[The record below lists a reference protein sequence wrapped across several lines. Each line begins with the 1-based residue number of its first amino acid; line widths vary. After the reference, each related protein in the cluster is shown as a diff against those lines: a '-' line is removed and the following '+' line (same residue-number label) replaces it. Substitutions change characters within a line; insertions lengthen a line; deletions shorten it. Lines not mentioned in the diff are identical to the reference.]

1 MRRDLVTIERFLL
14 DQQPAGAT
22 GDLTAL
28 LYDIALAGKLIASRT
43 RRAGLT
49 DLLGVTGTTNIQD
62 EEQKV
67 LDVYADEVFHELLTR
82 GGRVSALVS
91 EEQEEATFV
100 DGGGPYVLAYDP
112 LDGSSNIDSDV
123 SIGTIFGVLRSDEQL
138 RDTREDCLRP
148 GRDLVAAGYILYST
162 ATLLVYSAGDG
173 VHVFTLDPEVGEFL
187 LTDPDVRF
195 PHPPAYYSINYAV
208 AGRWD
213 EGVERY
219 VAWLDSDEAPLL
231 SQRYIG
237 SAVADF
243 HRNLI
248 HGGVFGYPA
257 DDDQP
262 HGKLR
267 LLYEAAPLAFLA
279 HQAGGYATDGRTDL
293 LDITPTELHQRTPIF
308 VGNDDLAREAEELV
322 GSGTD
327 PRFR

>member
-14 DQQPAGAT
+14 DQQPAQAT

-49 DLLGVTGTTNIQD
+49 DILGRAGTTNVQGED
-62 EEQKV
+62 QKV
-67 LDVYADEVFHELLTR
+67 LDVYADEVMHELLGR

-91 EEQEEATFV
+91 EEQEERTTIP
-100 DGGGPYVLAYDP
+100 DGGPYVVAYDP
-112 LDGSSNIDSDV
+112 LDGSSNIASDV
-123 SIGTIFGVLRSDEQL
+123 SIGTIFGVFRSEEDRRGTVQ
-138 RDTREDCLRP
+138 DCLRP

-173 VHVFTLDPEVGEFL
+173 VHVFTLDPGVGEFL
-187 LTDPDVRF
+187 LTDPDVRY
-195 PHPPAYYSINYAV
+195 PDEPAYYSINYAA
-208 AGRWD
+208 AGRWNRD
-213 EGVERY
+213 VERY
-219 VAWLDSDEAPLL
+219 VAWLDSDDPPVL

-257 DDDQP
+257 DDEQP
-262 HGKLR
+262 EGKLR
-267 LLYEAAPLAFLA
+267 LLYEAAPLAYLA
-279 HQAGGYATDGRTDL
+279 DQAGGYATDGLTAL
-293 LDITPTELHQRTPIF
+293 LDITPTELHQRTPVY
-308 VGNDDLAREAEELV
+308 VGDQGLARQAETLM
-322 GSGTD
+322 G
-327 PRFR
+327 PRV

>member
-1 MRRDLVTIERFLL
+1 MRRNLVTIERFIL
-14 DQQPAGAT
+14 DQQPAEAT
-22 GDLTAL
+22 GTLTAL
-28 LYDIALAGKLIASRT
+28 LYDLALCGKLIASRT

-49 DLLGVTGTTNIQD
+49 DLLGRAGTTNVQD

-67 LDVYADEVFHELLTR
+67 LDVYADDVMHELLSR

-91 EEQEEATFV
+91 EERTEHQIVA
-100 DGGGPYVLAYDP
+100 DGGPYVVACDP

-123 SIGTIFGVLRSDEQL
+123 SIGTIFGVFGSGEEDRG
-138 RDTREDCLRP
+138 TVEDCLRP
-148 GRDLVAAGYILYST
+148 GRDLAAAGYILYST

-187 LTDPDVRF
+187 LTDADLRYPEE
-195 PHPPAYYSINYAV
+195 PSYYSINYAA
-208 AGRWD
+208 AGRWS

-219 VAWLDSDEAPLL
+219 VAWLDSDEPPLL

-257 DDDQP
+257 DEAQP
-262 HGKLR
+262 DGKLR

-279 HQAGGYATDGRTDL
+279 AQAGGYATDGDTAI
-293 LDITPTELHQRTPIF
+293 LDIRPTDLHQRTPIF
-308 VGNDDLAREAEELV
+308 VGDDHLTRKAQELI
-322 GSGTD
+322 GSTAGL
-327 PRFR
+327 R